1 MQAGD
6 VRARDAFYLDGA
18 WVPAVSRAPIPVVD
32 PSTEQEVASVPA
44 GARRTS
50 TWRSPRPAPWEYGLE
65 EFPEAKSLQL

>member
-1 MQAGD
+1 VQAGD

-18 WVPAVSRAPIPVVD
+18 W
-32 PSTEQEVASVPA
+32 VPA